1 MMTAQISIQETPNPL
16 SLKFL
21 LDVPV
26 IPLDLTPVRTFF
38 VKNDIVVG
46 CPFAKEIL
54 AIEHIQAAFLG
65 RNFITISKTISG
77 DWFAL
82 KPQIM
87 ALLEKYTKIEFF
99 ERAAPQFDATF
110 TQTFDDNGVS
120 AKIMEL
126 INTRVRPAV
135 LQDGGDIIFDHFD
148 EGVVYVR
155 MQGACVGCPSS
166 NATLKM
172 GIERML
178 KYFVPSVQS
187 VEQLI

>member
-1 MMTAQISIQETPNPL
+1 MAQVNIQETPDPL

-54 AIEHIQAAFLG
+54 AIEEIQSVFLG
-65 RNFITISKTISG
+65 RNFITISKTLAG
-77 DWFAL
+77 DWFSL
-82 KPQIM
+82 KPQVV
-87 ALLEKYTKIEFF
+87 ALLERYSESGFF
-99 ERAAPQFDATF
+99 ERAAAPQFDEAF
-110 TQTFDDNGVS
+110 TRTVDDNGIS
-120 AKIMEL
+120 AQIMEL

-135 LQDGGDIIFDHFD
+135 LQDGGDIVFDRF
-148 EGVVYVR
+148 ENGVVYVR

-166 NATLKM
+166 SATLKM

-178 KYFVPSVQS
+178 KYFVPEVQS
-187 VEQLI
+187 VEQII

>member
-1 MMTAQISIQETPNPL
+1 MMAQISIQETPNPL

-38 VKNDIVVG
+38 VKNDIIVG

-65 RNFITISKTISG
+65 KNFITISKTLPG

-87 ALLEKYTKIEFF
+87 ALLEKYITIEFF
-99 ERAAPQFDATF
+99 ERAAPQFDETLVR
-110 TQTFDDNGVS
+110 TFDDNGLS

-148 EGVVYVR
+148 KGVVHVR

-166 NATLKM
+166 TATLKM

-178 KYFVPSVQS
+178 KYFVPEVQS
-187 VEQLI
+187 VEQMI

>member
-1 MMTAQISIQETPNPL
+1 MAEINIQETPNPL

-46 CPFAKEIL
+46 CPFAKEVL

-65 RNFITISKTISG
+65 RNFVTISKTMPG
-77 DWFAL
+77 DWFVL
-82 KPQIM
+82 KPQIV
-87 ALLEKYTKIEFF
+87 ALLEKYTVIGFF
-99 ERAAPQFDATF
+99 ERAAPQFDETF
-110 TQTFDDNGVS
+110 SRTFDDNGIS
-120 AKIMEL
+120 AQIMEL

-135 LQDGGDIIFDHFD
+135 LQDGGDIIFDRFD
-148 EGVVYVR
+148 NGTVYVR

-166 NATLKM
+166 TATLKT

-178 KYFVPSVQS
+178 KYFVPEVQS
-187 VEQLI
+187 VEQMI

>member
-1 MMTAQISIQETPNPL
+1 MAQISIQETPNPL

-21 LDVPV
+21 LDIPV

-38 VKNDIVVG
+38 VKNDIIVG

-65 RNFITISKTISG
+65 RNFITISKTIGG

-82 KPQIM
+82 KPQVM
-87 ALLEKYTKIEFF
+87 ALLEKYAVTEFF
-99 ERAAPQFDATF
+99 ERAAPQFDETF
-110 TQTFDDNGVS
+110 VKKVEDNGIS
-120 AKIMEL
+120 AQIMEL

-135 LQDGGDIIFDHFD
+135 LQDGGDIVFDHFD
-148 EGVVYVR
+148 NGIVYVR

-166 NATLKM
+166 SATLKM

-178 KYFVPSVQS
+178 KYFVPEVQS
-187 VEQLI
+187 VEQMI

>member
-1 MMTAQISIQETPNPL
+1 MMAQISIQETPNPL

-21 LDVPV
+21 LDAPV

-38 VKNDIVVG
+38 VKNDIIIG
-46 CPFAKEIL
+46 SPFAKEIL
-54 AIEHIQAAFLG
+54 AIEQIQAAFLG
-65 RNFITISKTISG
+65 KNFITISKTLSG

-87 ALLEKYTKIEFF
+87 ALLEKYITLGFF
-99 ERAAPQFDATF
+99 ERATPQFDQTF
-110 TQTFDDNGVS
+110 TQNFDDNGMS

-135 LQDGGDIIFDHFD
+135 LQDGGDIVFDRFD
-148 EGVVYVR
+148 NGVVYVR

-166 NATLKM
+166 TATLKV

-178 KYFVPSVQS
+178 KYFVPEVQS
-187 VEQLI
+187 VEQMI

>member
-1 MMTAQISIQETPNPL
+1 MAQISIQETPNPL

-26 IPLDLTPVRTFF
+26 IPSDFAPVRTFF
-38 VKNDIVVG
+38 IKNDIVVG

-54 AIEHIQAAFLG
+54 TIEHIQAAFLG
-65 RNFITISKTISG
+65 RHFITISKTMAG

-87 ALLEKYTKIEFF
+87 ALLEKYAASEFF

-110 TQTFDDNGVS
+110 TQTVDDDGIS
-120 AKIMEL
+120 AQIMEL

-135 LQDGGDIIFDHFD
+135 LQDGGDIIFDRFD
-148 EGVVYVR
+148 QGVVYVR

-166 NATLKM
+166 AATLKV

-187 VEQLI
+187 VEQII